1 MRFKIDLVSLIV
13 GRKFTVFFTL
23 YLRALSKYKPPGG
36 GGVYNWRGDL
46 TEGFLRNE
54 VEGLIYGGAY
64 FRNFSVFCLLLFAS
78 LMRGIT
84 ERR

>member
-1 MRFKIDLVSLIV
+1 MRFKIDLVSFIV

-36 GGVYNWRGDL
+36 GGGGYNWRGDL

-54 VEGLIYGGAY
+54 VEGLIFGIFRY
-64 FRNFSVFCLLLFAS
+64 FVCSCLPL
-78 LMRGIT
+78 
-84 ERR
+84 